1 VTLELFTTLVAGLVG
16 AMLGSFLNVCILRW
30 PRDESVVRPRSR
42 CPGCHELIV
51 WYDNIPVVS
60 WLLLRGRCRRCQ
72 TAISAQYPLV
82 ECATALLWAWMGWRY
97 GPTAEAVRFAVFATL
112 LLGIAMTDAR
122 DFIIPHEF
130 TFGGL
135 AVGLALAFVVAPA
148 GLAGAVFGA
157 CVGAGLLY
165 FVGLLGR
172 LVLRREAMGG
182 GDVAMLAMVGGYLG
196 WEAVLA
202 TVFLGAVVG
211 LVLELALRSRR
222 APAPPAPVA
231 APADPT
237 PADPTPADPTIVPA
251 DLPPGVAASE
261 PSRRRDL
268 ALLGVVLA
276 GVVPAS
282 LLWSGTLWSALG
294 GMLAG
299 LGLGFICFTVASF
312 FLRPVPLVEGWY
324 HYGFGVSAVFLP
336 LLAAAGWSTGQAVL
350 VVASLLVGG
359 TVVLHLVARGVRA
372 DAAPP
377 APDPLET
384 MTTAEL
390 RQLQYLPFGVSLAI
404 AAGLVAFVLGP
415 DRVTAWLSIYR

>member
-1 VTLELFTTLVAGLVG
+1 MSLETYLTVTAGLVG

-42 CPGCHELIV
+42 CPGCNQLIA

-60 WLLLRGRCRRCQ
+60 WLVLGGRCRRCQ
-72 TAISAQYPLV
+72 SPISVQYPLV
-82 ECATALLWAWMGWRY
+82 ELATALLWAWMGWRY
-97 GPTAEAVRFAVFATL
+97 GPTAEAVRNAVFATL

-135 AVGLALAFVVAPA
+135 AVGLGLAFVVAPG
-148 GLAGAVFGA
+148 GLADAVYGA

-165 FVGLLGR
+165 LVGLLGR

-211 LVLELALRSRR
+211 LVLELALRARR
-222 APAPPAPVA
+222 APPVAPAPVDPSA
-231 APADPT
+231 QAPGTTEPT
-237 PADPTPADPTIVPA
+237 PPA
-251 DLPPGVAASE
+251 LAASE

-268 ALLGVVLA
+268 ALLGVVMA

-282 LLWSGTLWSALG
+282 MLWSGSLWSALG

-324 HYGFGVSAVFLP
+324 HYGFGVAGVFLP

-372 DAAPP
+372 DPVPA

-390 RQLQYLPFGVSLAI
+390 RELQYLPFGVSLAI
-404 AAGLVAFVLGP
+404 AAGLVAFVVGP
-415 DRVTAWLSIYR
+415 GRVTAWLSIYR

>member
-1 VTLELFTTLVAGLVG
+1 MSLELFTTLVAGLVG

-42 CPGCHELIV
+42 CPGCNQLIA
-51 WYDNIPVVS
+51 WYDNIPVLS

-72 TAISAQYPLV
+72 TTISVQYPLI
-82 ECATALLWAWMGWRY
+82 ELATALLWAWMGWRY
-97 GPTAEAVRFAVFATL
+97 GPTALAVRHAVFATL

-122 DFIIPHEF
+122 DYIIPHEF

-135 AVGLALAFVVAPA
+135 AVGLALAFVVAPG
-148 GLAGAVFGA
+148 GLTGAVFGA

-211 LVLELALRSRR
+211 LVLELALRARR
-222 APAPPAPVA
+222 TSAPAHPPAES
-231 APADPT
+231 PAES
-237 PADPTPADPTIVPA
+237 PATADMP
-251 DLPPGVAASE
+251 PPGLAASDA
-261 PSRRRDL
+261 SRRRDL
-268 ALLGVVLA
+268 ALLGVALA

-282 LLWSGTLWSALG
+282 LWWSGSLWSAVG
-294 GMLAG
+294 AMLAG
-299 LGLGFICFTVASF
+299 LGLGFICFTVTAF

-324 HYGFGVSAVFLP
+324 HYGFGISAVFLP
-336 LLAAAGWSTGQAVL
+336 LLTAAGWSTGQAVL
-350 VVASLLVGG
+350 AVGSLLLGG
-359 TVVLHLVARGVRA
+359 TVVLHLVARGVRT
-372 DAAPP
+372 DAPAP

-390 RQLQYLPFGVSLAI
+390 RALQYLPFGVSLAI
-404 AAGLVAFVLGP
+404 AAGLVAFVVGP